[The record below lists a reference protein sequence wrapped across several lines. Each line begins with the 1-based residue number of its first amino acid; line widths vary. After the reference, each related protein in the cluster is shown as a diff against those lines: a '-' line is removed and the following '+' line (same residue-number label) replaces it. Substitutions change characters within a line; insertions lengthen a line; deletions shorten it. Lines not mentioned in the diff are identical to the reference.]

1 MSEHTKEIKRLK
13 GQIEKMQSTLS
24 DEKFLSK
31 APQNVIELNK
41 KKLSDFELSLVRELE
56 VVVGKLR
63 RKLDYDDG
71 LKGIDASDRIGW
83 YVQLMRDKKYI
94 EGVFFS
100 LFDGIDYSNC
110 EFDEKYFDYVYN
122 PRTTDLEL
130 TELLDW
136 LTEK

>member
-1 MSEHTKEIKRLK
+1 ME
-13 GQIEKMQSTLS
+13 STLN

-31 APQNVIELNK
+31 APKKVIELNK
-41 KKLSDFELSLVRELE
+41 KKLSDFELALVRELE

-63 RKLDYDDG
+63 QKLDYNDG
-71 LKGIDASDRIGW
+71 LEGVDAVDRISW
-83 YVQLMRDKKYI
+83 YIQLMRDKKCC

-100 LFDGIDYSNC
+100 LFDGVDYSHC

-122 PRTTDLEL
+122 PRATDLEL
-130 TELLDW
+130 AELLDL